1 MIYGY
6 CHQQFNQGG
15 ALLRGTPTVPTHMV
29 RARNGVLEEGS
40 RASHTSGGCQGD
52 TACRNSMLKSVDEE
66 KCAEDS
72 GLLWSHPPIITLP
85 APTSTPAVD
94 ISWFQK
100 KSERRW
106 IPTMRRSTLRGGRSP
121 NSLRWE
127 TYAPPFVRKSLV
139 IFLSFFQ
146 NIYLPK
152 HVSLGKTGVHVASH
166 WLHLIADDICDC
178 AQLGEATLSSW
189 NPPF

>member
-6 CHQQFNQGG
+6 CHQNFQQGG
-15 ALLRGTPTVPTHMV
+15 APVRGTPTVPTHMV
-29 RARNGVLEEGS
+29 RARNGVLEEES
-40 RASHTSGGCQGD
+40 RPSHTSGGYQGD
-52 TACRNSMLKSVDEE
+52 TACRNSMLKSVDEA

-72 GLLWSHPPIITLP
+72 GLHWSDPLIITLP
-85 APTSTPAVD
+85 ATTNTPAVD

-127 TYAPPFVRKSLV
+127 TYAPPFVRNLLWFF
-139 IFLSFFQ
+139 FLFFQ
-146 NIYLPK
+146 NIYLAK
-152 HVSLGKTGVHVASH
+152 RVSLGKTGVHVASH
-166 WLHLIADDICDC
+166 WLHLMADDMCDC
-178 AQLGEATLSSW
+178 AQLGEATLSS
-189 NPPF
+189 